1 MKNLSKKGTI
11 ILTILALFI
20 SLLFAM
26 LTNTK
31 KIYYGAQS
39 IYRVYL
45 NGNSIG
51 LIKDP
56 KKLESYIN
64 KEQVKIKEQY
74 NIDTVYAPNGL
85 TINKELTYNESLKE
99 AKDIYEEI
107 KDNEPFTIKGYV
119 IKIYEKG
126 KTDDDKDNKEK
137 TERVLKNTINVLN
150 KQIFLDAMDET
161 ILAFIDE
168 EDYQNYIN
176 EEQPKIKDM
185 EEGQVIDNVY
195 LKEDVYIK
203 QDYISV
209 NEEIFTDS
217 KTLAQYLLYSSL
229 DNLKTYS
236 VKQGDTVSSIAYDNE
251 LNTREF
257 LIANKNIS
265 SVDTLLFQGQ
275 EVIVD
280 LINPVLTITE
290 ETTEVEFKEKKFKT
304 EIIEDSSIYVGYSEV
319 IQSGSNGEELVT
331 TKVLRE
337 NGKVQTALV
346 TNSIETKPAINR
358 IVKTGSRTQ
367 YVVGNTG
374 VWAWPTRSGYYIST
388 YYGWDSGLGYSRWH
402 SALDITGTGCGSP
415 IYAANDGTVI
425 TVRYNDSLGYY
436 IEINHNN
443 GYKTL
448 YAHMADS
455 GNVSVG
461 QAVEMGQQIGRM
473 GSTGYSTGCHLHFGT
488 SYNGNNFDPFQLY
501 T

>member
-1 MKNLSKKGTI
+1 MSKKGTI

-64 KEQVKIKEQY
+64 QEQVKIKEKY

-168 EDYQNYIN
+168 EDYQNYVN

-195 LKEDVYIK
+195 L
-203 QDYISV
+203 
-209 NEEIFTDS
+209 
-217 KTLAQYLLYSSL
+217 
-229 DNLKTYS
+229 
-236 VKQGDTVSSIAYDNE
+236 
-251 LNTREF
+251 
-257 LIANKNIS
+257 
-265 SVDTLLFQGQ
+265 
-275 EVIVD
+275 
-280 LINPVLTITE
+280 
-290 ETTEVEFKEKKFKT
+290 
-304 EIIEDSSIYVGYSEV
+304 
-319 IQSGSNGEELVT
+319 
-331 TKVLRE
+331 
-337 NGKVQTALV
+337 
-346 TNSIETKPAINR
+346 
-358 IVKTGSRTQ
+358 
-367 YVVGNTG
+367 
-374 VWAWPTRSGYYIST
+374 
-388 YYGWDSGLGYSRWH
+388 
-402 SALDITGTGCGSP
+402 
-415 IYAANDGTVI
+415 
-425 TVRYNDSLGYY
+425 
-436 IEINHNN
+436 
-443 GYKTL
+443 
-448 YAHMADS
+448 
-455 GNVSVG
+455 
-461 QAVEMGQQIGRM
+461 
-473 GSTGYSTGCHLHFGT
+473 
-488 SYNGNNFDPFQLY
+488 
-501 T
+501 